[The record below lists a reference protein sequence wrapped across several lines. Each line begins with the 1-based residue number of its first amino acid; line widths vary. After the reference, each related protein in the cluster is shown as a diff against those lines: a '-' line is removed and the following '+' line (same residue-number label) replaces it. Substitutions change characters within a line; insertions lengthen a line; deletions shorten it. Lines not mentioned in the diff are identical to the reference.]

1 MISITST
8 DARVPLET
16 PCMRTLSLRSDYEL
30 GYGLQLPRERGLLN
44 PVALDAHGVAVLI
57 LTVLALFLFTRDRI
71 PLESSSL
78 TILILLVGGFTL
90 FPYLKDGQQ
99 VVGAR
104 DFFAGFGNEALVAI
118 CALMMVGKAL
128 ETTGALQPLANIVSR
143 AWSTRPVLALI
154 TTLVAA
160 AILSAFMNNTP
171 IVVLLM
177 PILVGASLRAKFP
190 VSEVMMPMGLATII
204 GGMSTTIG
212 TSTNLLVVGISHDLG
227 MHDFS
232 MFEWVLPVAIVG
244 GAGVLFLWLVAPKLL
259 PDRAP
264 PLADISPR
272 IFSAQLNIKEGGFA
286 DGSTLSEVL
295 AKAEGN
301 MRVDKIQRSESL
313 FLAKLPSVML
323 QPGDRLFVKDTPEN
337 LKYYEQLLGATLFN
351 ISDSEHPVNDET
363 PLRAEGQQLA
373 EIVITR
379 GSPLHL
385 RSLAA
390 ARFTASYGLMPLALH
405 RARASSSQ
413 VTGDLNLIRL
423 RAGDVLLV
431 QGTSDSIKSL
441 RDSGSILVLDGTTD
455 LPHTHRAKR
464 ALGIM
469 GGVILVAALG
479 IMPISVAA
487 VVGLGLMIAT
497 GCLNWRDAAGALSI
511 PVVMIIV
518 TSLALGKALMSTG
531 TATYLAL
538 GFVSA
543 TSAMPAAFIL
553 SAFMLLM
560 TLMTNVVSNN
570 AAAVIGTPIAI
581 SIAQQLGVSSEP
593 FVLAVLFGA
602 NMSFAT
608 PYGYQTNLLILS
620 AGGYKFSDF
629 LRVGIPL
636 TIIMWIGFS
645 FILPI
650 MYDL

>member
-1 MISITST
+1 M
-8 DARVPLET
+8 
-16 PCMRTLSLRSDYEL
+16 
-30 GYGLQLPRERGLLN
+30 N
-44 PVALDAHGVAVLI
+44 PIAIDAHGVAVLI
-57 LTVLALFLFTRDRI
+57 LTVIALFLFTRDRI

-78 TILILLVGGFTL
+78 TILILLVAGFTL
-90 FPYLKDGQQ
+90 FPYQRDGG
-99 VVGAR
+99 VSVAAA

-128 ETTGALQPLANIVSR
+128 ETTGALLPLANVVSR
-143 AWSTRPVLALI
+143 AWSTRPVLALLV
-154 TTLVAA
+154 TLIAA

-190 VSEVMMPMGLATII
+190 VSGVMLPMGLATII

-212 TSTNLLVVGISHDLG
+212 TSTNLLVVGISQDLG
-227 MHDFS
+227 MHEFT
-232 MFEWVLPVAIVG
+232 MFEWVLPAAIVG
-244 GAGVLFLWLVAPKLL
+244 GAGLLFLWLVAPRLI

-264 PLADISPR
+264 PMADTSPR
-272 IFSAQLNIKEGGFA
+272 IFSGQLNVKEGGFA
-286 DGSTLSEVL
+286 DGKTLSEVL
-295 AKAEGN
+295 AKADGN

-313 FLAKLPSVML
+313 FLAKLPSVIL
-323 QPGDRLFVKDTPEN
+323 QPGDRLFVKDSPEN
-337 LKYYEQLLGATLFN
+337 LKHYEQILGATLYN
-351 ISDSEHPVNDET
+351 ISDSEHPVDEET

-373 EIVITR
+373 EVVVTR

-385 RSLAA
+385 RNLAA
-390 ARFTASYGLMPLALH
+390 ARFSSSYGLLPLALH
-405 RARASSSQ
+405 RARAPSSQ
-413 VTGDLNLIRL
+413 ITGDLNMIRL

-431 QGTSDSIKSL
+431 QGSSDAIASL
-441 RDSGSILVLDGTTD
+441 KDSGSMLVLDGTTQ

-464 ALGIM
+464 ALAVM
-469 GGVILVAALG
+469 GFVVLAAALG
-479 IMPISVAA
+479 IMPIA
-487 VVGLGLMIAT
+487 VSAMIGLGLMIAT
-497 GCLNWRDAAGALSI
+497 GCLNWREAASALSI

-518 TSLALGKALMSTG
+518 TSLALGKALMGTG
-531 TATYLAL
+531 MADYLAFS
-538 GFVSA
+538 FVGA
-543 TSAMPAAFIL
+543 TSALPTPFIL

-581 SIAQQLGVSSEP
+581 AIATQLGVSPEP
-593 FVLAVLFGA
+593 FILAVLFGA

-608 PYGYQTNLLILS
+608 PYGYQTNLLIMS

-645 FILPI
+645 FVLPLL
-650 MYDL
+650 YDL